1 MKVLALGAHPDDVEV
16 GMGGTIAKYAEK
28 GHEVLLVIATI
39 PNNKTTREKE
49 AKASAKV
56 LGAQLLLLNLE
67 PEEITF
73 SRKLVCTIDHIIKDF
88 LPDVVYTHWNH
99 DSHQD
104 HVAIANATIA
114 STRKNN
120 SSLYMYEQT
129 IPGGIVPYGFK
140 PQVFVDITDVIE
152 KKIESIRMH
161 KSQLKVNGDWWIY
174 GARGRAGYR
183 GYQINVK
190 YAEAFEVVRHLEKIK
205 VVK

>member
-1 MKVLALGAHPDDVEV
+1 MKVLIFGAHPDDVEV

-28 GHEVLLVIATI
+28 GHKVLVVIATI
-39 PNNKTTREKE
+39 PNNKKIREKE
-49 AKASAKV
+49 AKASAKF
-56 LGAQLLLLNLE
+56 LGAQLLLLNIK
-67 PEEITF
+67 PEEIIF
-73 SRKLVCTIDHIIKDF
+73 SRKLVSIFDQVIKDF
-88 LPDVVYTHWNH
+88 SPDVVYMHWNH

-104 HVAIANATIA
+104 HVAVANTIIA

-129 IPGGIVPYGFK
+129 IPGGNVPYGFK
-140 PQVFVDITDVIE
+140 LQMFVDITDVIE

-174 GARGRAGYR
+174 GVKGRASYR

-190 YAEAFEVVRHLEKIK
+190 YAEAFEIVRYLKEIK
-205 VVK
+205 